1 MSLVIGKLERKFVD
15 SDRSDVV
22 NSYVIPIF
30 EGLGKS
36 LCFLIGI
43 EVLVRVTCDFF
54 IAANFEVGNCVHLI
68 DVKYTVG

>member
-15 SDRSDVV
+15 SDRRDIVHSD
-22 NSYVIPIF
+22 VIPIF

-43 EVLVRVTCDFF
+43 EVLVNVLCDLFV
-54 IAANFEVGNCVHLI
+54 AANFEVGNCVHLI